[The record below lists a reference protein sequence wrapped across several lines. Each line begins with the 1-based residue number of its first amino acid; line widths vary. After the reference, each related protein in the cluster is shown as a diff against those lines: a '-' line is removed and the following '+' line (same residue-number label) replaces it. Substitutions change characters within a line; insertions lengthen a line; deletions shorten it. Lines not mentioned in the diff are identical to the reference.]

1 MASVM
6 PPITDLTD
14 SDPERAPTKPTKPK
28 GKAKTKASPKASHKA
43 KAKAKAKSKTEK
55 QGLKA
60 EPEGTAEDEVEETP
74 VLYLIHFIVTWQF
87 IDLFDVY
94 DLHRGFLVFRC
105 LLL

>member
-14 SDPERAPTKPTKPK
+14 SDPEPAPTKTNKPNK

-43 KAKAKAKSKTEK
+43 KAKAKNKSKTEK
-55 QGLKA
+55 QGLN

-105 LLL
+105 LPL